1 MAKAEL
7 TGEGGQRT
15 GEVDDEEFRKTKSL
29 KWVLKKL
36 FKWILNLPS
45 RCWHLSAGFAKLNP
59 LGKDSESFWP
69 LSAGT
74 GLGGGALTWSSGVF
88 ACETPHF

>member
-7 TGEGGQRT
+7 TGEGGWRT

-36 FKWILNLPS
+36 
-45 RCWHLSAGFAKLNP
+45 LSGY
-59 LGKDSESFWP
+59 
-69 LSAGT
+69 
-74 GLGGGALTWSSGVF
+74 
-88 ACETPHF
+88 